1 MKFFISFLFS
11 NFLLISF
18 SQELKLKGQC
28 VDNSNK
34 PVEFAQILCI
44 NATPQVVYTDANGF
58 FILTFK
64 NDSIGSIN
72 IYAKSESITLNK
84 SLNLNLLDI
93 NKTTIDF
100 QFDFSQIS
108 TVTISS
114 EKIDYHSIPTLS
126 TIDYQTIPMGSL
138 ERSLVY
144 TTSASS
150 NNELTSN
157 YNVRGGSYDEN
168 MIYVNGFSIYR
179 PLLTRS
185 GQQEGMSFINS
196 ALVENV
202 KFSGGGFDAK
212 YGDKLSSVLDVK
224 YRRPDSLKVTNMISL
239 MGVETSVENKV
250 GNRFDYLL
258 GVRYRNNGYLLNSLP
273 TKGSYK
279 PIFADAQFVTNY
291 SITEK
296 LTWSILGHYSS
307 NRYRFEPQTSETD
320 FGVANEAYRFKIYFD
335 GQEDTQ
341 FNVYTAAT
349 SFKWEPSRTL
359 KLDLYTMFFASNEQ
373 EKFDI
378 QGQYYINQLETDP
391 SKEAYGDSIAVL
403 GVGTY
408 LDHTRN
414 QLKSNVFTIYHTGEK
429 EFKNHYFD
437 STLTKSL
444 YNKLLWGIN
453 FQQDFFS
460 DNINEWKNIDS
471 AGYTISNNNN
481 NDQLNLFYSLKSTL
495 NLKNSK
501 YSSYIQMNSIWSNTK
516 RNKIVTVH
524 KTIKNK
530 DNTKTV
536 KTFIDTINASTS
548 RLVFSYGLRG
558 GYTAINDELYFTPR
572 VSITYF
578 PRVYMVEN
586 NKIKRR
592 DVQLRLASGL
602 YYQPPFYRE
611 FRTFDGQLNTN
622 VLSQKSFHIVAG
634 SDIFFN
640 MWGRKSPFKFTSEIY
655 YKKMWDVNVFEIDN
669 VRTRYYANN
678 DARAFAYGLDLNFY
692 GEFINGIESFFKIG
706 LLNTKE
712 DLLSDSYYKYYN
724 SEGEVITPLM
734 ENNVKV
740 DSAIVYP
747 GYIPRPTDQ
756 LLNFGALIQ
765 DRMPGY
771 ESFTV
776 QLGMQFGSPLPFGPP
791 DFDHYKDT
799 LRNVQPYF
807 RVDLGMSYD
816 FLYKEKSNFKFLRKN
831 FTDAKLSLEVFNL
844 LGINNVL
851 SKQWIQDVNGTY
863 YSIPN
868 YLTQRRFNLKFILRF

>member
-1 MKFFISFLFS
+1 MKFFLSFLFS
-11 NFLLISF
+11 FFLLLGF

-28 VDNSNK
+28 VDKSNN
-34 PVEFAQILCI
+34 PVEFVQILCLE
-44 NATPQVVYTDANGF
+44 ATPQIVYTDAKGLF
-58 FILTFK
+58 MLTFI
-64 NDSIGSIN
+64 NDSINSVN

-84 SLNLNLLDI
+84 NLNLNLLDI
-93 NKTTIDF
+93 NKTSLDF
-100 QFDFSQIS
+100 QFDFSQIK
-108 TVTISS
+108 TVTIARD
-114 EKIDYHSIPTLS
+114 KIDYHSIPTLS

-144 TTSASS
+144 TTAASS

-185 GQQEGMSFINS
+185 GEQEGMSFINS
-196 ALVENV
+196 ALVEDV
-202 KFSGGGFDAK
+202 KFSGGGFDAR

-224 YRRPDSLKVTNMISL
+224 YRRPDSLKVTTMISL
-239 MGVETSVENKV
+239 MGIETSIENKV
-250 GNRFDYLL
+250 GNRLDFLA
-258 GVRYRNNGYLLNSLP
+258 GVRYRNNGYLLNALP

-279 PIFADAQFVTNY
+279 PIFADDQFVSNY
-291 SITEK
+291 AITEK
-296 LTWSILGHYSS
+296 LTWSLMGHYSS
-307 NRYRFEPQTSETD
+307 NRYRFQPQTSETD

-335 GQEDTQ
+335 GEEDTQ
-341 FNVYTAAT
+341 FEVYTAAT
-349 SFKWEPSRTL
+349 SLKWEPSKTL
-359 KLDLYTMFFASNEQ
+359 KLDLYAMFFSSDEQ

-403 GVGTY
+403 GIGTY

-414 QLKSNVFTIYHTGEK
+414 QLKSNVFTVYHNGEK
-429 EFKNHYFD
+429 EFKTHYFD
-437 STLTKSL
+437 STLNKSL
-444 YNKLLWGIN
+444 SNHLLWGVN
-453 FQQDFFS
+453 FQYDAIEDQ
-460 DNINEWKNIDS
+460 INEWKHIDS
-471 AGYTISNNNN
+471 AGYTISNNK
-481 NDQLNLFYSLKSTL
+481 DGQLNLYYALKSQLSL
-495 NLKNSK
+495 NNLK
-501 YSSYIQMNSIWSNTK
+501 YSSFVQMNSMWANTK
-516 RNKIVTVH
+516 RNKVVTVQ
-524 KTIKNK
+524 KTIKSKNK
-530 DNTKTV
+530 EKTI
-536 KTFIDTINASTS
+536 KTYTDTINASIS

-558 GYTAINDELYFTPR
+558 GYTAINEEFYLTPR
-572 VSITYF
+572 VSITYH

-586 NKIKRR
+586 NEIKRR
-592 DVQLRLASGL
+592 NVQLRLASGL

-640 MWGRKSPFKFTSEIY
+640 MWGRTSPFKFTAEIY
-655 YKKMWDVNVFEIDN
+655 YKKLWDVNVFEVDN

-706 LLNTKE
+706 ILNTKE

-724 SEGEVITPLM
+724 SDNEVITPLM
-734 ENNVKV
+734 ENSVKV

-776 QLGMQFGSPLPFGPP
+776 QLGMQFGTPLPFGPP
-791 DFDHYKDT
+791 DSEHYKDT

-816 FLYKEKSNFKFLRKN
+816 LLYKEKSNFKFLRKN